1 MMHCM
6 NLELLIECITAVLRI
21 SFKILNLIH
30 SNHSVSDNA
39 GHYSHQRNYS
49 LSSRGRGC
57 MAPVKLAIELFFVS
71 RPSIDPRDLWCTVKV
86 IAVAIFAVQPDLLLS
101 VNVSC

>member
-1 MMHCM
+1 M
-6 NLELLIECITAVLRI
+6 NLELLIESITAVLRI

-57 MAPVKLAIELFFVS
+57 MAPVKLAIELFV
-71 RPSIDPRDLWCTVKV
+71 RLPP
-86 IAVAIFAVQPDLLLS
+86 
-101 VNVSC
+101 VNRIREICGAQLK